1 MRRLLSIIVSLVTAI
16 SFAQQPVELPLWPDG
31 APNSS
36 GLTGEEQETRPHFV
50 TNVTHPTLTV
60 YHPEKPNG
68 MAIIMCPGGGYRGLG
83 MDGEGYDMAPW
94 FCGQGITYMVLKY
107 RMPNGHRE
115 VPLDDVRQGL
125 RILRNYSEEWKITK
139 VGVMGASIGGY
150 IVGHAAIFGVDDARP
165 DFQILLYPVISML
178 PHLTHLKSRER
189 LLGANPTHEEEEA
202 FSLELHV
209 NSLTPPA
216 FIALASD
223 DEAVSPENSVLY
235 YLALLKNKVSASLHI
250 YPKGG
255 HSFGFRDNF
264 VYKRQWTDEL
274 EKWLSTIE

>member
-1 MRRLLSIIVSLVTAI
+1 
-16 SFAQQPVELPLWPDG
+16 
-31 APNSS
+31 
-36 GLTGEEQETRPHFV
+36 
-50 TNVTHPTLTV
+50 
-60 YHPEKPNG
+60 
-68 MAIIMCPGGGYRGLG
+68 
-83 MDGEGYDMAPW
+83 
-94 FCGQGITYMVLKY
+94 
-107 RMPNGHRE
+107 MPNGHRE

-150 IVGHAAIFGVDDARP
+150 IAGHAAIFGVDDARP

-223 DEAVSPENSVLY
+223 DEAISPENSVLY

>member
-1 MRRLLSIIVSLVTAI
+1 METIQQKNRIIL
-16 SFAQQPVELPLWPDG
+16 LWPDG
-31 APNSS
+31 APTSN
-36 GLTGEEQETRPHFV
+36 GLAGVELEDAP
-50 TNVTHPTLTV
+50 NAISNISNPSLLV
-60 YHPEKPNG
+60 YPATKPNG
-68 MAIIMCPGGGYRGLG
+68 KAILMCPGGGLSKISIGH
-83 MDGEGYDMAPW
+83 EGRDMAAW
-94 FCGQGITYMVLKY
+94 FNAQGITYAVLKY

-125 RILRNYSEEWKITK
+125 RILHNYSEEWKITK

-150 IVGHAAIFGVDDARP
+150 IAGHAAIFGVDDSRP

-235 YLALLKNKVSASLHI
+235 YLALLKTRCPPPCIFIQRAAIVLGSGTTSYTNVNGLTNWRN
-250 YPKGG
+250 G
-255 HSFGFRDNF
+255 
-264 VYKRQWTDEL
+264 
-274 EKWLSTIE
+274 

>member
-1 MRRLLSIIVSLVTAI
+1 MEIVQQKNRIIL
-16 SFAQQPVELPLWPDG
+16 LWPDG
-31 APNSS
+31 APTSN
-36 GLTGEEQETRPHFV
+36 GLAGIELEDTPNAIF
-50 TNVTHPTLTV
+50 NISNPSLLV
-60 YHPEKPNG
+60 YPATKPNG
-68 MAIIMCPGGGYRGLG
+68 KAILMCPGGGLSKISIGH
-83 MDGEGYDMAPW
+83 EGRDMAAW
-94 FCGQGITYMVLKY
+94 FNAQGITYAVLKY

-150 IVGHAAIFGVDDARP
+150 IAGHAAIFGVDDARP

-235 YLALLKNKVSASLHI
+235 YLALLKNKMSASLHI

>member
-1 MRRLLSIIVSLVTAI
+1 MA
-16 SFAQQPVELPLWPDG
+16 
-31 APNSS
+31 
-36 GLTGEEQETRPHFV
+36 RPI
-50 TNVTHPTLTV
+50 L
-60 YHPEKPNG
+60 
-68 MAIIMCPGGGYRGLG
+68 MCPGGGLSKISIGH
-83 MDGEGYDMAPW
+83 EGRDMAAW
-94 FCGQGITYMVLKY
+94 FNAQGITYAVLKY

-150 IVGHAAIFGVDDARP
+150 IAGHAAIFGVDDARP

-223 DEAVSPENSVLY
+223 DEAISPENSVLY

-255 HSFGFRDNF
+255 HSFGFRDSF
-264 VYKRQWTDEL
+264 IFKHLWTEEL
-274 EKWLSTIE
+274 EKWLSMIE

>member
-1 MRRLLSIIVSLVTAI
+1 METIQQKNRIIL
-16 SFAQQPVELPLWPDG
+16 LWPDG
-31 APNSS
+31 APTSN
-36 GLTGEEQETRPHFV
+36 GLAGVELEDAP
-50 TNVTHPTLTV
+50 NAISNISNPSLLV
-60 YHPEKPNG
+60 YPATKPNG
-68 MAIIMCPGGGYRGLG
+68 KAILMCPGGGLSKISIGH
-83 MDGEGYDMAPW
+83 EGRDMAAW
-94 FCGQGITYMVLKY
+94 FNAQGITYAVLKY
-107 RMPNGHRE
+107 RMPNGLH
-115 VPLDDVRQGL
+115 
-125 RILRNYSEEWKITK
+125 NYSEEWKITK

-150 IVGHAAIFGVDDARP
+150 IAGHAAIFGVDDARP

-209 NSLTPPA
+209 NALTPPA

>member
-1 MRRLLSIIVSLVTAI
+1 METIQQKNRIIL
-16 SFAQQPVELPLWPDG
+16 LWPDG
-31 APNSS
+31 APTSN
-36 GLTGEEQETRPHFV
+36 GLAGVELEDAP
-50 TNVTHPTLTV
+50 NAISNISNPSLLV
-60 YHPEKPNG
+60 YPATKPNG
-68 MAIIMCPGGGYRGLG
+68 KAILMCPGGGLSKISIGH
-83 MDGEGYDMAPW
+83 EGRDMAAW
-94 FCGQGITYMVLKY
+94 FNAQGITYAVLKY

-125 RILRNYSEEWKITK
+125 RILHNYSEEWKITK

-150 IVGHAAIFGVDDARP
+150 IAGHAAIFGVDDARP

-189 LLGANPTHEEEEA
+189 LLGANPTHEEEET

-209 NSLTPPA
+209 NALTPPA

>member
-1 MRRLLSIIVSLVTAI
+1 METVQQKNRIIL
-16 SFAQQPVELPLWPDG
+16 LWPDG
-31 APNSS
+31 APTSN
-36 GLTGEEQETRPHFV
+36 GLAGVELEDAP
-50 TNVTHPTLTV
+50 NAISNISNPSLLV
-60 YHPEKPNG
+60 YPATKPNG
-68 MAIIMCPGGGYRGLG
+68 KAILMCPGGGLSKISIGH
-83 MDGEGYDMAPW
+83 EGRDMAAW
-94 FCGQGITYMVLKY
+94 FNAQGITYAVLKY

-125 RILRNYSEEWKITK
+125 HI
-139 VGVMGASIGGY
+139 
-150 IVGHAAIFGVDDARP
+150 DDARP

-223 DEAVSPENSVLY
+223 DEAISPENSVLY

-255 HSFGFRDNF
+255 HSFGFRDSF
-264 VYKRQWTDEL
+264 IFKHLWTEEL
-274 EKWLSTIE
+274 EKWLSMIE

>member
-1 MRRLLSIIVSLVTAI
+1 METVQQKNRIIL
-16 SFAQQPVELPLWPDG
+16 LWPDG
-31 APNSS
+31 APTSN
-36 GLTGEEQETRPHFV
+36 GLAGVELEDAP
-50 TNVTHPTLTV
+50 NAISNISNPSLLV
-60 YHPEKPNG
+60 YPATKPNG
-68 MAIIMCPGGGYRGLG
+68 KAILMCPGGGLSKISIGH
-83 MDGEGYDMAPW
+83 EGRDMAAW
-94 FCGQGITYMVLKY
+94 FNAQGITYAVLKY

-125 RILRNYSEEWKITK
+125 R
-139 VGVMGASIGGY
+139 
-150 IVGHAAIFGVDDARP
+150 
-165 DFQILLYPVISML
+165 FQILLYPVISML

-223 DEAVSPENSVLY
+223 DEAISPENSVLY

>member
-1 MRRLLSIIVSLVTAI
+1 
-16 SFAQQPVELPLWPDG
+16 
-31 APNSS
+31 
-36 GLTGEEQETRPHFV
+36 
-50 TNVTHPTLTV
+50 
-60 YHPEKPNG
+60 
-68 MAIIMCPGGGYRGLG
+68 
-83 MDGEGYDMAPW
+83 
-94 FCGQGITYMVLKY
+94 
-107 RMPNGHRE
+107 
-115 VPLDDVRQGL
+115 
-125 RILRNYSEEWKITK
+125 
-139 VGVMGASIGGY
+139 MGASIGGY
-150 IVGHAAIFGVDDARP
+150 IAGHAAIFGVDDARP

-223 DEAVSPENSVLY
+223 DEAISPENSVLY
-235 YLALLKNKVSASLHI
+235 YLALLK
-250 YPKGG
+250 KGG

>member
-1 MRRLLSIIVSLVTAI
+1 METVQQKNRIIL
-16 SFAQQPVELPLWPDG
+16 LWPDG
-31 APNSS
+31 APTSN
-36 GLTGEEQETRPHFV
+36 GLAGVELEDAP
-50 TNVTHPTLTV
+50 NAISNISNPSLLV
-60 YHPEKPNG
+60 YPATKPNG
-68 MAIIMCPGGGYRGLG
+68 KAILMCPGGGLSKISIGH
-83 MDGEGYDMAPW
+83 EGRDMAAW
-94 FCGQGITYMVLKY
+94 FNAQGITYAVLKY

-150 IVGHAAIFGVDDARP
+150 IAGHAAIFGVDDARP

-189 LLGANPTHEEEEA
+189 LLGANPTHEE
-202 FSLELHV
+202 
-209 NSLTPPA
+209 
-216 FIALASD
+216 
-223 DEAVSPENSVLY
+223 DEAISPENSVLY

-255 HSFGFRDNF
+255 HSFGFRDSF
-264 VYKRQWTDEL
+264 IFKHLWTEEL
-274 EKWLSTIE
+274 EKWLSMIE

>member
-1 MRRLLSIIVSLVTAI
+1 METVQQKNRIIL
-16 SFAQQPVELPLWPDG
+16 LWPDG
-31 APNSS
+31 APTSN
-36 GLTGEEQETRPHFV
+36 GLAGVELEDAP
-50 TNVTHPTLTV
+50 NAISNISNPSLLV
-60 YHPEKPNG
+60 YPATKPNG
-68 MAIIMCPGGGYRGLG
+68 KAILMCPGGGLSKISIGH
-83 MDGEGYDMAPW
+83 EGRDMAAW
-94 FCGQGITYMVLKY
+94 FNAQGITYAVLKY

-150 IVGHAAIFGVDDARP
+150 IAGHAAIFGVDDA
-165 DFQILLYPVISML
+165 
-178 PHLTHLKSRER
+178 SRER

-223 DEAVSPENSVLY
+223 DEAISPENSVLY

-255 HSFGFRDNF
+255 HSFGFRDSF
-264 VYKRQWTDEL
+264 IFKHLWTEEL
-274 EKWLSTIE
+274 EKWLSMIE

>member
-1 MRRLLSIIVSLVTAI
+1 METIQQKNRIIL
-16 SFAQQPVELPLWPDG
+16 LWPDEAPTSNG
-31 APNSS
+31 LAGVELEDAPNAISNIS
-36 GLTGEEQETRPHFV
+36 NPSL
-50 TNVTHPTLTV
+50 LV
-60 YHPEKPNG
+60 YPATKPNG
-68 MAIIMCPGGGYRGLG
+68 KAILMCPGGGLSKISIGH
-83 MDGEGYDMAPW
+83 EGRDMAAW
-94 FCGQGITYMVLKY
+94 FNAQGITYAVLKY

-115 VPLDDVRQGL
+115 VSLDDVRQGL
-125 RILRNYSEEWKITK
+125 RILHNYSEEWKITK

-150 IVGHAAIFGVDDARP
+150 IAGHAAIFGVDDARP

-178 PHLTHLKSRER
+178 PHLTHLKSRKR
-189 LLGANPTHEEEEA
+189 LLGANPMHEEEEA

>member
-1 MRRLLSIIVSLVTAI
+1 METIQQKNRIIL
-16 SFAQQPVELPLWPDG
+16 LWPDG
-31 APNSS
+31 APTSN
-36 GLTGEEQETRPHFV
+36 GLAGVELEDAP
-50 TNVTHPTLTV
+50 NAISNISNPSLLV
-60 YHPEKPNG
+60 YPATKPNG
-68 MAIIMCPGGGYRGLG
+68 KAILMCPGGGLSKISIGH
-83 MDGEGYDMAPW
+83 EGRDMAAW
-94 FCGQGITYMVLKY
+94 F
-107 RMPNGHRE
+107 N
-115 VPLDDVRQGL
+115 
-125 RILRNYSEEWKITK
+125 
-139 VGVMGASIGGY
+139 GVMGASIGGY
-150 IVGHAAIFGVDDARP
+150 IAGHAAIFGVDDARP

>member
-1 MRRLLSIIVSLVTAI
+1 METTQQKNRIILLWPNGAPTSNGLAGVELEDTPNAI
-16 SFAQQPVELPLWPDG
+16 SNISTPSLL
-31 APNSS
+31 
-36 GLTGEEQETRPHFV
+36 
-50 TNVTHPTLTV
+50 V
-60 YHPEKPNG
+60 YPASKPNG
-68 MAIIMCPGGGYRGLG
+68 KAILMCPGGGLSKISIGH
-83 MDGEGYDMAPW
+83 EGRDMAAW
-94 FCGQGITYMVLKY
+94 FNAQGITYAVLKY

-115 VPLDDVRQGL
+115 VPLDDVRQGI
-125 RILRNYSEEWKITK
+125 RILRNYAEEWKISK

-150 IVGHAAIFGVDDARP
+150 IAGHAAVFSVDNEQP

-189 LLGANPTHEEEEA
+189 LLGANPTHEEEMA

-209 NSLTPPA
+209 NALTPPA

-255 HSFGFRDNF
+255 HSFGFRDSF
-264 VYKRQWTDEL
+264 VYKHLWTEEL

>member
-1 MRRLLSIIVSLVTAI
+1 MTNFKLTIQYDGMRFSGWQKQGNTDNTIQGKIENILSKM
-16 SFAQQPVELPLWPDG
+16 
-31 APNSS
+31 
-36 GLTGEEQETRPHFV
+36 TGEEIEIHGSGRTDAGVHAIKQIANFK
-50 TNVTHPTLTV
+50 TN
-60 YHPEKPNG
+60 
-68 MAIIMCPGGGYRGLG
+68 A
-83 MDGEGYDMAPW
+83 
-94 FCGQGITYMVLKY
+94 VLKY

-125 RILRNYSEEWKITK
+125 RILHNYSEEWKITK

-150 IVGHAAIFGVDDARP
+150 IAGHAAIFGVDDARP